1 MLLKKQNDREKMFPR
16 EKDMKK
22 NLPLFD
28 LVKKMPS
35 TRISNY
41 AFHNN
46 GDLRF
51 SNNTNEWGL
60 GEEGIS
66 SGAAYAD
73 LDNDGDLD
81 LMVCN
86 NNNDPV

>member
-1 MLLKKQNDREKMFPR
+1 MFPR
-16 EKDMKK
+16 EGYEK

-28 LVKKMPS
+28 LVKNAF

-73 LDNDGDLD
+73 LINDGDLT
-81 LMVCN
+81 LW
-86 NNNDPV
+86 PVTIMTPFGFIKIIISQQ